1 MTVNELVAQKWTEC
15 GPERDSQA
23 GEVFYKLTIA
33 ELPGFMVTG
42 STPYEVISNVRSKL
56 KIFLTKCVDEGR
68 DIALPVQS

>member
-1 MTVNELVAQKWTEC
+1 MTVQELVGQKWTEC
-15 GPERDSQA
+15 GPVRDSHA

-42 STPYEVISNVRSKL
+42 STPYEVISNVRLKL
-56 KIFLTKCVDEGR
+56 KTFLTKCVDEGR